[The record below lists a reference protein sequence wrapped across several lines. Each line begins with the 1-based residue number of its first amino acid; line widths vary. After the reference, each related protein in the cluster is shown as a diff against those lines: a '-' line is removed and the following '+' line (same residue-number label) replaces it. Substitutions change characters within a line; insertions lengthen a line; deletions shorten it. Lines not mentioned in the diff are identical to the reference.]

1 LFPEKNMSKK
11 VRILQV
17 CRLTHLWG
25 MDLFREISRAFADD
39 KYEITTVFLSNKPG
53 HELYKG
59 YDGYHG
65 NLLFWGIDRRR
76 FNFRFIAI
84 RKLIRLFR
92 ENDFDVV
99 ISHHYRPM
107 LLVELANRFCGI
119 PKLYSVNH
127 DIGNL
132 RHRGRRIFV
141 RKFLSNRW
149 KFIAVSDAVKRDLLS
164 ANAGLGEDRLI
175 TIYNTSDA
183 EALSE
188 QQFAREQARK
198 KLDIPK
204 DCFVFG
210 NIARLVPRKGHQFL
224 VRAFAEI
231 GREQRHCCLVIIG
244 LGHLETQL
252 IRLAEKEEV
261 ADQIIIATS
270 VATDAI
276 KYVRAFD
283 VFVLSSLKEPF
294 GIVLLE
300 AMAAR
305 LPLIATAVDGIPEVV
320 GEAGMLVPPGDV
332 PALTQALRKVLRLT
346 DEDRAQ
352 LGFRSYSRFHERF
365 SIQKYHGAFQHL
377 AET

>member
-1 LFPEKNMSKK
+1 
-11 VRILQV
+11 
-17 CRLTHLWG
+17 
-25 MDLFREISRAFADD
+25 MDLFREISRAFADE
-39 KYEITTVFLSNKPG
+39 KYEMTTVFLSNKPG
-53 HELYKG
+53 YELYKG
-59 YDGYHG
+59 YDEYHG
-65 NLLFWGIDRRR
+65 NLLFWGIDRHRWYWR
-76 FNFRFIAI
+76 MIAI
-84 RKLIRLFR
+84 YRLMRLFKD
-92 ENDFDVV
+92 NPFDIV
-99 ISHHYRPM
+99 ISHHYKPM
-107 LLVELANRFCGI
+107 VVVELANIFCKI

-141 RKFLSNRW
+141 RKFLSKRW

-164 ANAGLGEDRLI
+164 ANAGLGEDRLM

-188 QQFAREQARK
+188 QQFPRGQARR
-198 KLDIPK
+198 KLDIPE

-231 GREQRHCCLVIIG
+231 GREQRHCRLVIIG

-252 IRLAEKEEV
+252 IRLAEEEGV
-261 ADQIIIATS
+261 ADRVIMATG

-320 GEAGMLVPPGDV
+320 GDAGMLVPSGDV
-332 PALTQALRKVLRLT
+332 PALAQALRKVFQLT
-346 DEDRAQ
+346 DEDRNKLG
-352 LGFRSYSRFHERF
+352 LGFPVDR
-365 SIQKYHGAFQHL
+365 
-377 AET
+377 

>member
-1 LFPEKNMSKK
+1 MTKK

-17 CRLTHLWG
+17 CRVTPLWG
-25 MDLFREISRAFADD
+25 MDLFREISRAFADE

-53 HELYKG
+53 WELYKG
-59 YDGYHG
+59 YEEYHG
-65 NLLFWGIDRRR
+65 NLMFWGIDRRR
-76 FNFRFIAI
+76 FHFRFLAVW
-84 RKLIRLFR
+84 KLIQLFKKS
-92 ENDFDVV
+92 DFDVV

-132 RHRGRRIFV
+132 KHRGRRIFV
-141 RKFLSNRW
+141 RRFLSNCW
-149 KFIAVSDAVKRDLLS
+149 KFVAVSDAVKRDLLS
-164 ANAGLGEDRLI
+164 ANVGLSEDRLI

-183 EALSE
+183 EAHSE
-188 QQFAREQARK
+188 QQFPQEQAQK
-198 KLDIPK
+198 KLGVPK

-224 VRAFAEI
+224 IRAFAEI
-231 GREQRHCCLVIIG
+231 GREQRHCRLVIIG
-244 LGHLETQL
+244 LGHLEGQL
-252 IRLAEKEEV
+252 IRLAEKEGV
-261 ADQIIIATS
+261 AGQVIISTS

-320 GEAGMLVPPGDV
+320 GDVGMLVPSGDIA
-332 PALTQALRKVLRLT
+332 ALAQALRKVLTLT

-352 LGFRSYSRFHERF
+352 LGFRSYSRFHKNF
-365 SIQKYHGAFQHL
+365 STEKYHRAFQHL
-377 AET
+377 AEI

>member
-1 LFPEKNMSKK
+1 MSKK

-17 CRLTHLWG
+17 CRVTPLWG
-25 MDLFREISRAFADD
+25 MDLFREISRAFADE
-39 KYEITTVFLSNKPG
+39 KYEMTTVFLSNKPG
-53 HELYKG
+53 YELYEG

-65 NLLFWGIDRRR
+65 NLLFWGIDRHRWCWR
-76 FNFRFIAI
+76 LIAI
-84 RKLIRLFR
+84 CKLMRLFK
-92 ENDFDVV
+92 ENPFDIV
-99 ISHHYRPM
+99 ISHHYKPM
-107 LLVELANRFCGI
+107 VIVELANIFCKI

-132 RHRGRRIFV
+132 RHRHRRIFV
-141 RKFLSNRW
+141 RKFLSKRW
-149 KFIAVSDAVKRDLLS
+149 KFVTVSDAVKRDLLS

-188 QQFAREQARK
+188 QQFAREQARR
-198 KLDIPK
+198 KLDIPE

-224 VRAFAEI
+224 IKAFAEI
-231 GREQRHCCLVIIG
+231 AREDPRSRVVIIG
-244 LGHLETQL
+244 FGHLETQL
-252 IRLAEKEEV
+252 ISLAEKEGV
-261 ADQIIIATS
+261 ADQVIIATS
-270 VATDAI
+270 VAADAI

-283 VFVLSSLKEPF
+283 VFVLSSLKEAF

-332 PALTQALRKVLRLT
+332 PALAQASRKVLRLT

-365 SIQKYHGAFQHL
+365 SIEKYHRAFQQL